1 MDGKILITSAP
12 GEKPQNY
19 ARALMRV
26 GVPEDRLQVVMPADV
41 TSEEAAEMAARA
53 AGIVMTGGPDIH
65 PRYFR
70 EEPLPEANLA
80 IEEDRDAMEWAILEG
95 ARSAKTPT
103 WCVCRG
109 FQVANAFLGGTL
121 WQDLPSQLPGSFL
134 HHQSHPDDALIH
146 DVTVVSRATWLGE
159 VLARETALV
168 NSRHHQG
175 IKDLAQGFVALGHA
189 PDGLVEAIS
198 WTADDWWLH
207 GVQWHPEN
215 LTAMAQERAL
225 WEHFAG
231 AVGLVKASDR
241 AA

>member
-1 MDGKILITSAP
+1 MDGRILISSAP

-19 ARALMRV
+19 ARALIRV
-26 GVPEDRLQVVMPADV
+26 GLPEDRLRVVMPADV
-41 TSEEAAEMAARA
+41 TAEEAREAAARA
-53 AGIVMTGGPDIH
+53 PGLVLTGGPDIH

-80 IEEDRDAMEWAILEG
+80 IEEDRDAMEWALLEG
-95 ARSAKTPT
+95 AREAGTPT

-109 FQVANAFLGGTL
+109 FQVVNAFLGGTL
-121 WQDLPSQLPGSFL
+121 WQDLPSQLPGSLL
-134 HHQSHPDDALIH
+134 HHQSHPEDALIH
-146 DVTVVSRATWLGE
+146 DVRVASRTTWLGE

-175 IKDLAQGFVALGHA
+175 VKDLAEGLVALGHA
-189 PDGLVEAIS
+189 PDGLVEAVS

-215 LTAMAQERAL
+215 LVAMAQQRAL
-225 WEHFAG
+225 WEHFAD
-231 AVGLVKASDR
+231 AVRERAPGR